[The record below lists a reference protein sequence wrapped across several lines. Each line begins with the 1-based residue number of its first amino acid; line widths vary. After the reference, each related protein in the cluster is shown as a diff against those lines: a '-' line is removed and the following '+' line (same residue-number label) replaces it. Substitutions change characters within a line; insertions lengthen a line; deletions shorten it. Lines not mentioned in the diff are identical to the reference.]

1 MYRVLIADDEELE
14 LKAMHFFWK
23 GIIRKQ
29 YSCRMHR
36 MAPR

>member
-14 LKAMHFFWK
+14 LKAMHWK